1 MENLPMKMT
10 YLIPLMLI
18 SAALLWSKGTADSTE
33 AQKNQLET
41 KKGGLINAQKAKE
54 LMEKDSS
61 VVLIDVRT
69 KEEYVSGKIPG
80 ALLLPYDTITEQTAG
95 HIIPSKNSPIIVYC
109 RSGRRS
115 AIAAQTL
122 RSLGYTTVYDLG
134 GISSWPFGLE

>member
-1 MENLPMKMT
+1 MKMT

-69 KEEYVSGKIPG
+69 KEEYEDGRIPG
-80 ALLLPYDTITEQTAG
+80 ALLLPYDTITEKTAE
-95 HIIPSKNSPIIVYC
+95 HIISSKNSTIIVYC